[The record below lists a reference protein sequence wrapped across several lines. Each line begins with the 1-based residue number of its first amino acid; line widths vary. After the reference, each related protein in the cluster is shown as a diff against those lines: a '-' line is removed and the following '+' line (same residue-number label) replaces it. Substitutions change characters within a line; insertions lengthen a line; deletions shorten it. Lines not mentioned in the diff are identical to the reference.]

1 MTDVPSWATPVTNQR
16 AETEERAIPSWAT
29 PVNSGR
35 TAPSQ
40 VPSWATPVRSQA
52 PARAFRDIK
61 VGTYTQDDLSTDS
74 RLYDPILRYM
84 SDRVGLQ
91 AVENASREKV
101 VDMFLNE
108 RRGNAAGNSVRIG
121 SNVDY
126 MLDIKDSPER
136 LRIAGEAYSIFE
148 GMAGIFSDHAT
159 WSETGEGL
167 VDYVRATLFD
177 PINLVGGALGK
188 AAGGTALRAG
198 AQAVE
203 KAMQKEVA
211 SQLAKG
217 ATRKAAETAGNQ
229 VLRNSVKQASKE
241 NTQEIAQFA
250 ATLSAKKGF
259 QRVMTKAGLTEVS
272 VTAFSDAVIN
282 AGAETLYQR
291 SLVQTGVQEEIN
303 KNAVGLAA
311 LGALALGGVQAV
323 RVARRG
329 SSETALL
336 TETLKKSSPAE
347 VAKEL
352 SQSVESYL
360 KGNEFIR
367 TPWAEKVAKGEE
379 ITDADSDFWIDLLL
393 GVSDEEG
400 NVLMKGL
407 AQTLQ
412 EGGHYYTKASE
423 DDKISNWLADFLREM
438 GPDSVKEIV
447 KGVESGLGREVKGLA
462 DMTPDDFASAFAK
475 KINSSARNMN
485 SVMQVSKRMNKSIG
499 DMPLDEFM
507 EEALELTGIKIPG
520 LDDPKWKTS
529 GRLSANISETQNKFI
544 RALVSHPSTSAL
556 NVVGYVSAAGIDM
569 STDLL
574 MALYKGGR
582 GTLNSVIK
590 GKEAGA
596 DDLFV
601 AEQLLKANADR
612 IRFAIDPDM
621 TYAAY
626 KSAME
631 NQTGAL
637 QQLNRTLSGGIDV
650 STSSKSASA
659 LGGIG
664 GKAQNAADTYI
675 SAMQT
680 ATFVHAQDALT
691 KSQEYV
697 TQMNKALRIHFKK
710 GWTEFYS
717 SPDALEKMA
726 SKEYKQIETNVVT
739 KVLENTFAKS
749 YKGPEGLGR
758 IAGVIEDARSM
769 PGIGFMVPF
778 GRFFNN
784 TIDFGVKNTPVL
796 NVVAKASGKYADK
809 EYSELVA
816 RGAVA
821 AGLVYSF
828 AQNEDEKRRQGLGLY
843 DSIVDG
849 EVINQ
854 QYDYPLSLFIAAGRL
869 ASYNI
874 AGEEVPE
881 DILEQVGKD
890 FFGGSLT
897 RNLTDT
903 GGLIAEIG
911 AAILSSELETAG
923 ATFGQLTSEISAQAI
938 SGFTRHLEPLDTALG
953 LVTER
958 DQRPRDVA
966 QGNKFVG
973 DSLRYINNT
982 VDLLSGDMLPLKVSS
997 YAGVLDQQTT
1007 KNLGVRVTRL
1017 TNTQRLMNMI
1027 GESQWMINSGLSK
1040 DKRLAIPEAVNEYQR
1055 LVYQSAE
1062 EWATKKMS
1070 NPIFRSLTSEQ
1081 QRVQWEEE
1089 LSRIKKA
1096 AKFGLLASYSG
1107 PQSTL
1112 AAQYDIMSGNSL
1124 EDVEEAIQDLGL
1136 DKTIGE
1142 LSPWELSNLETR
1154 LKSKELRLK
1163 MSIPLSAN

>member
-1 MTDVPSWATPVTNQR
+1 MTDLPSWMV
-16 AETEERAIPSWAT
+16 EVEEPLEEEQLPSWMAE
-29 PVNSGR
+29 VEEEGDVE
-35 TAPSQ
+35 Q
-40 VPSWATPVRSQA
+40 LPSWMVEVEEVPQA
-52 PARAFRDIK
+52 PARSFRDIK

-91 AVENASREKV
+91 AVEDASREEV

-136 LRIAGEAYSIFE
+136 LRIAGEAYSVFE

-272 VTAFSDAVIN
+272 VAAFSDAVIN

-323 RVARRG
+323 RVGRRG

-412 EGGHYYTKASE
+412 EGGHYYTKTSE
-423 DDKISNWLADFLREM
+423 DDKISSWLSDFLREM
-438 GPDSVKEIV
+438 GPESIKEVV

-462 DMTPDDFASAFAK
+462 DMAPDDFANAFAK

-485 SVMQVSKRMNKSIG
+485 SVMQVSKRMNKSIS

-529 GRLSANISETQNKFI
+529 GRFSANISETQNKFI

-556 NVVGYVSAAGIDM
+556 NVMGYVSAAGVDM

-574 MALYKGGR
+574 VALFRGGR
-582 GTLNSVIK
+582 GTLRSVI
-590 GKEAGA
+590 GAKEAGA
-596 DDLFV
+596 DDLLV

-612 IRFAIDPDM
+612 IKFALDPDM

-626 KSAME
+626 RSAME

-680 ATFVHAQDALT
+680 ATFVHAQDAIT

-726 SKEYKQIETNVVT
+726 SKEYKQIETNAVT
-739 KVLENTFAKS
+739 KTLENTFAKS
-749 YKGPEGLGR
+749 YKGPEGLER

-784 TIDFGVKNTPVL
+784 TIDFGIKNAPIL
-796 NVVAKASGKYADK
+796 PLGLIAKASGKYKDVPVEKMAAH
-809 EYSELVA
+809 Y
-816 RGAVA
+816 AVA
-821 AGLVYSF
+821 TGLVYSL

-854 QYDYPLSLFIAAGRL
+854 QYDYPLSMFIAAARL
-869 ASYNI
+869 FSYNQ

-890 FFGGSLT
+890 FFGGGLT

-903 GGLIAEIG
+903 GKIVTELGASILKGELEEAGLDATQLVSEIG
-911 AAILSSELETAG
+911 S
-923 ATFGQLTSEISAQAI
+923 QAI

-1017 TNTQRLMNMI
+1017 TNTQRLMNMV

-1055 LVYQSAE
+1055 LVYQTAE

-1070 NPIFRSLTSEQ
+1070 NTIFRSLTTEQ
-1081 QRVQWEEE
+1081 QRIQWNEE